1 MKAFCTLAL
10 CALLALALSLGFC
23 ETGEAAEAAD
33 ETAQIP
39 EYVFMLTEAEVEA
52 NKYRIYEFLTLELGF
67 NHASACG
74 VMANID
80 VESRFDPTAVG
91 DYGTSYGL
99 CQWHNKRY
107 DRLIEWSAEND
118 LDYTTLEAQLL
129 YMKYELDNNFAYV
142 FKRMTNDIV
151 NTSRGAYSAGN
162 YWCINYQRPKDKV
175 KRGDARGELARQKYF
190 SGFIPIFSE
199 DH

>member
-1 MKAFCTLAL
+1 MKAFFTLAL
-10 CALLALALSLGFC
+10 CALLALALSLGLC
-23 ETGEAAEAAD
+23 ETDQTPD
-33 ETAQIP
+33 ETAETP
-39 EYVFMLTEAEVEA
+39 EYVFMLTDAEVEA
-52 NKYRIYEFLTLELGF
+52 NKYQIYEFLTKELGF

-80 VESRFDPTAVG
+80 VESRFDPAAVG

-107 DRLIEWSAEND
+107 DRLIEWTEENG
-118 LDYTTLEAQLL
+118 LDYTTVEAQLL

-142 FKRMTNDIV
+142 FKRMANDIV

-190 SGFIPIFSE
+190 PDFIPIFNE
-199 DH
+199 EQ